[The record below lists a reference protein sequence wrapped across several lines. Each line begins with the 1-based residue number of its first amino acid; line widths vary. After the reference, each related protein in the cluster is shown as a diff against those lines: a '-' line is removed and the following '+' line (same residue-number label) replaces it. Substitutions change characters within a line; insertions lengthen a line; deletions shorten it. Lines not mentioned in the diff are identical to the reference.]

1 MEKKYFYLE
10 LIMPVGFGKS
20 SNNTS
25 SIIKSLKKS
34 FLVNQEQLQNLRQEW
49 DADYP
54 YRIHEPFSEE
64 DLFKPREYSYEG
76 PRDLTKKFW
85 NPSSPSYASRQKMH
99 VREMI
104 GLGYWNLMVTQD
116 LRGQKSRYYQ
126 EWDFTITVRHGNCNA
141 FHPLEA
147 KNNILKFHTKAVYKK
162 WKKVVNEDLER
173 FKDVLNAYNPT
184 SSIFSA
190 TCSDS
195 SERVCRRLGL
205 EISDGFAF
213 LVHDKNKVCQHK
225 SGTYKVVN

>member
-1 MEKKYFYLE
+1 MQVVK
-10 LIMPVGFGKS
+10 
-20 SNNTS
+20 
-25 SIIKSLKKS
+25 
-34 FLVNQEQLQNLRQEW
+34 
-49 DADYP
+49 
-54 YRIHEPFSEE
+54 
-64 DLFKPREYSYEG
+64 
-76 PRDLTKKFW
+76 
-85 NPSSPSYASRQKMH
+85 KMH

-104 GLGYWNLMVTQD
+104 SLGYWNLMVTQD

-126 EWDFTITVRHGNCNA
+126 EWDFTITVRHGNCYA

-147 KNNILKFHTKAVYKK
+147 KNNILKFHSKAVYKK

-173 FKDVLNAYNPT
+173 FKDVLKAFNPK

-205 EISDGFAF
+205 DVSDGFAY

-225 SGTYKVVN
+225 SGTYKAINWICSYCAVLGYLVRLVNR